1 MNQDTA
7 TGLRR
12 GRSPRRRRPLLWL
25 SLVLIVGL
33 VLGVSGLVWRL
44 TNGPLRVDGMSER
57 VASAIA
63 GSIGPGWRVD
73 LRDST
78 VELDSENS
86 LALQVA
92 GLDIRNP
99 EGALVLRA
107 PQAVVSLDTWGLL
120 HLSIQPRAIE
130 FRDLQ
135 MTALV
140 HRDGSIAFA
149 GSDAN
154 RLAAEPHTLPS
165 VDSTRG
171 TTSPIS
177 AAVASI
183 FGIVLDPA
191 GVVGALDRARITN
204 GRLTLID
211 DDARQRG
218 VFEHVNGLFR
228 RDPVRDSRVFELRID
243 GPHGEWRFGGD
254 LHEDG
259 GGKRN
264 GIITLDDL
272 PVTDLLLLS
281 GQSKLPIE
289 TDLKVSAKAEVAL
302 DNGRIATLSAT
313 VKTSDGNFLIEEKDF
328 NPVTIESLTAAIS
341 WDEAGRVLNLNSI
354 DYLGAGNAVRLAG
367 VWTASPAGG
376 PTAWTLALAGKDAIL
391 RGAAKSDKPVKLD
404 ALSAHVTGRDGGMS
418 IDEFTVAGAGGATG
432 RVTGTVDT
440 TADEGGLT
448 LHITAGH
455 TDGRMAMRLWP
466 EHIAPPARNYLV
478 DNLQGGLVEKVDITV
493 DMSGSELAAAT
504 RGEPMPDG
512 AVHIDFSVSD
522 ATLAVT
528 ADAPP
533 LSRGRVTGT
542 ITGLTTNIRG
552 VTADLRLPDDR
563 TLFVTDGSFVIP
575 KITPENVVAQIGL
588 KLGGGA
594 DALVALLQ
602 TKMFK
607 SLTGVDIDP
616 ASVKGNTDLRIDFP
630 LNLKNI
636 PDLPELPVS
645 ISGTLSDVAVDKA
658 FGKEKLEAGRFAV
671 TYERGGFTLKGDGKV
686 LGSPLTVDLRQPKAG
701 APGEIN
707 ATLLLDEALRARKG
721 LPVAP
726 QLAGPIPL
734 KINLAIGKGSPARAP
749 IRVEADLARASIDG
763 LIPGFVKAAG
773 KPGRVAFVMTE
784 ANAGGAM
791 DLRDIVLDAGTAS
804 ARGTAAINGDG
815 QFDRADLSSFKLS
828 PGDDM
833 RIQIDRSGSL
843 YKVGVKGAVA
853 DARPFLKTLGGPEG
867 KASKEGGRDQ
877 ATKEIEADITLG
889 IITGFNGEAL
899 TGASAKL
906 SMKGKDFRSGRLQGR
921 FNGAGFSAVVS
932 RSGRG
937 DPAINIETTDAG
949 ATLRFV
955 DIYKRMYGGKLLL
968 GSSLGDGPQTGVVQI
983 RDFILRN
990 EPALSSIM
998 AQGPAT
1004 SEVVDSAGR
1013 KQIIQNAGNDVSF
1026 DRLRANF
1033 TRIGSRV
1040 DFTDAAISNAAMGF
1054 TMSGYL
1060 DTAKERAD
1068 INGTF
1073 VPLYG
1078 LNNVVSHV
1086 PLFGQLLGGGNNEGL
1101 FALNFRVSGR
1111 LSKPDVSVN
1120 PLSVL
1125 APGILRRLFSAGG
1138 GNDGLPGVPPAGE
1151 TQR

>member
-7 TGLRR
+7 RGLRR
-12 GRSPRRRRPLLWL
+12 GGSRRRQRPLLWVA
-25 SLVLIVGL
+25 LVLTVAL
-33 VLGVSGLVWRL
+33 ALGVSGLVWRL
-44 TNGPLRVDGMSER
+44 ANGPLRVDGMSER

-107 PQAVVSLDTWGLL
+107 PMAVVSLDTWSLL
-120 HLSIQPRAIE
+120 RLSVQPRAIE

-149 GSDAN
+149 GSDPD
-154 RLAAEPHTLPS
+154 RMAAEPHTLPS
-165 VDSTRG
+165 VDPARG

-183 FGIVLDPA
+183 FGVVLDSA

-211 DDARQRG
+211 DDAHQRG
-218 VFEHVNGLFR
+218 VFEHVNGVFR
-228 RDPVRDSRVFELRID
+228 RDAVRDSRVFELRID

-254 LHEDG
+254 LHEG
-259 GGKRN
+259 GNGKRN
-264 GIITLDDL
+264 GVITLDDL

-289 TDLKVSAKAEVAL
+289 TDLKVSAKAEIAL
-302 DNGRIATLSAT
+302 DNGRVETMSAT
-313 VKTSDGNFLIEEKDF
+313 VRTSDGNVLIEEKDF
-328 NPVTIESLTAAIS
+328 NPVTVESLTAAVS
-341 WDEAGRVLNLNSI
+341 WDEAKRILNLDSV
-354 DYLGAGNAVRLAG
+354 DYLGAGNAVHLAG
-367 VWTASPAGG
+367 IWTASPEGG

-391 RGAAKSDKPVKLD
+391 RGAAKGDQPVKLE
-404 ALSAHVTGRDGGMS
+404 ALSAHLTGRDGGIS
-418 IDEFTVAGAGGATG
+418 IDDFTVAGSGGATG
-432 RVTGTVDT
+432 RITGTIDT
-440 TADEGGLT
+440 GADEGGLT
-448 LHITAGH
+448 LHIAAAH
-455 TDGRMAMRLWP
+455 TDGRMALRLWP

-478 DNLQGGLVEKVDITV
+478 DNLQGGLVDKVEITV
-493 DMSGSELAAAT
+493 DMSGGELAAAT

-522 ATLAVT
+522 ATLTVS
-528 ADAPP
+528 DEAPP
-533 LSRGRVTGT
+533 LTRGRVAGT
-542 ITGLTTNIRG
+542 ITGLTTTIRG
-552 VTADLRLPDDR
+552 VTADIKLPEDR
-563 TLFVTDGSFVIP
+563 TLFITDGSFVIP
-575 KITPENVVAQIGL
+575 KITPETVVAQIGL
-588 KLGGGA
+588 KLGGGT

-602 TKMFK
+602 TRMFK

-630 LNLKNI
+630 LNLKRI
-636 PDLPELPVS
+636 PDLPDLPVS
-645 ISGTLSDVAVDKA
+645 LNGTLSDVSVEKA
-658 FGKEKLEAGRFAV
+658 FGKEKLENGRFAV
-671 TYERGGFTLKGDGKV
+671 AYERGGFTLKGDGRV
-686 LGSPLTVDLRQPKAG
+686 LGAPLTLDLRQPKAG
-701 APGEIN
+701 APGEVN

-734 KINLAIGKGSPARAP
+734 KINLAIGKGSPARPP

-763 LIPGFVKAAG
+763 LIPGFTKPAG
-773 KPGRVAFVMTE
+773 RPGRLGFVMTE
-784 ANAGGAM
+784 VNAGGAM
-791 DLRDIVLDAGTAS
+791 DLRDIVLDAGSAS

-833 RIQIDRSGSL
+833 RIQIDRSGNL
-843 YKVGVKGAVA
+843 YKMAVKGAVA
-853 DARPFLKTLGGPEG
+853 DLRPFLKTLGAPEG
-867 KASKEGGRDQ
+867 KAGRDSGRDQ
-877 ATKEIEADITLG
+877 PAKEIEADISLG
-889 IITGFNGEAL
+889 IVTGFNGEAM
-899 TGASAKL
+899 TNAAGKL
-906 SMKGKDFRSGRLQGR
+906 AMKGKDLRSGRLQGR
-921 FNGAGFSAVVS
+921 FNGASFSAVVT
-932 RSGRG
+932 RSGRS
-937 DPAINIETTDAG
+937 DSSINIETGDAG

-955 DIYKRMYGGKLLL
+955 DIYKRMYGGRLLL
-968 GSSLGDGPQTGVVQI
+968 GSTLGDGPQTGVIQI
-983 RDFILRN
+983 RDFVLRN

-1013 KQIIQNAGNDVSF
+1013 KQVVQNAGNDVSF
-1026 DRLRANF
+1026 DRMRANF

-1060 DTAKERAD
+1060 DTAKERTD

-1078 LNNVVSHV
+1078 LNNVVSRL

-1125 APGILRRLFSAGG
+1125 APGILRKLFSAGG
-1138 GNDGLPGVPPAGE
+1138 NDGPFAAPQAGE

>member
-12 GRSPRRRRPLLWL
+12 GRSPRRRRPLLWCT
-25 SLVLIVGL
+25 LVVL
-33 VLGVSGLVWRL
+33 VALTLAVSGAFWRL
-44 TNGPLRVDGMSER
+44 TNGPLRIDGMSER

-99 EGALVLRA
+99 DGALVLRA
-107 PQAVVSLDTWGLL
+107 PMAVVSVDTWGLL
-120 HLSIQPRAIE
+120 RLSVQPRAIE

-149 GSDAN
+149 GSDPA
-154 RLAAEPHTLPS
+154 RAAAEPHTLPS
-165 VDSTRG
+165 VDSARG
-171 TTSPIS
+171 TSSPIS
-177 AAVASI
+177 AAIASI

-228 RDPVRDSRVFELRID
+228 RDAVRDSRVFELRID

-254 LHEDG
+254 LHEG
-259 GGKRN
+259 GDGKRN

-289 TDLKVSAKAEVAL
+289 TDLKVSAKAEVGL
-302 DNGRIATLSAT
+302 DNGRIETLKAT

-328 NPVTIESLTAAIS
+328 NPVTIESLTASVS
-341 WDEAGRVLNLNSI
+341 WDEARRVLNLDSI

-391 RGAAKSDKPVKLD
+391 RGAARTDKPVKLD
-404 ALSAHVTGRDGGMS
+404 ALSAHVTGRDGGLS

-440 TADEGGLT
+440 GADEGGLT
-448 LHITAGH
+448 LNITAAH
-455 TDGRMAMRLWP
+455 TDGRMALRLWP
-466 EHIAPPARNYLV
+466 EHIAPPAREYLV
-478 DNLQGGLVEKVDITV
+478 DNLQGGLVDKVDITV

-504 RGEPMPDG
+504 RGEPMPDS
-512 AVHIDFSVSD
+512 AIHIDFAVSN
-522 ATLAVT
+522 ATLAVS
-528 ADAPP
+528 DGAPP

-552 VTADLRLPDDR
+552 VTADVRMPDDR
-563 TLFVTDGSFVIP
+563 TLFITDGSFVIP
-575 KITPENVVAQIGL
+575 KITPDTVIAQIGL

-607 SLTGVDIDP
+607 NLTGVEIDP
-616 ASVKGNTDLRIDFP
+616 ASVKGNADLRIDFP
-630 LNLKNI
+630 LNLKRI
-636 PDLPELPVS
+636 PDLPDLPVS
-645 ISGTLSDVAVDKA
+645 LTGTLSDLAVEKA
-658 FGKEKLEAGRFAV
+658 FGKEKLENGRFTVA
-671 TYERGGFTLKGDGKV
+671 YERGGFTLKGDGRV
-686 LGSPLTVDLRQPKAG
+686 LGSPLTLDLRQPKAG
-701 APGEIN
+701 APGEVN
-707 ATLLLDEALRARKG
+707 ATLLLDEALRARRG

-734 KINLAIGKGSPARAP
+734 KINLAIGKGSPARSP
-749 IRVEADLARASIDG
+749 IRMEADLTRTSIDG
-763 LIPGFVKAAG
+763 LIPGFVKPAG
-773 KPGRVAFVMTE
+773 KPGRVGFVMTE
-784 ANAGGAM
+784 VSPGGAM
-791 DLRDIVLDAGTAS
+791 DLRDIVLDAGSAS

-833 RIQIDRSGSL
+833 RIQIDRSGNL

-853 DARPFLKTLGGPEG
+853 DARPFLKSLGGPEG
-867 KASKEGGRDQ
+867 KAAKESGRDPS
-877 ATKEIEADITLG
+877 KEIEADISLG

-932 RSGRG
+932 RSGRS
-937 DPAINIETTDAG
+937 DPSINIETTDAG

-955 DIYKRMYGGKLLL
+955 DIYKRMYGGRLVL
-968 GSSLGDGPQTGVVQI
+968 GSTLGDGPQTGVVQI
-983 RDFILRN
+983 RDFMLRN

-1004 SEVVDSAGR
+1004 SEVVDAKGR

-1033 TRIGSRV
+1033 TRTGSRV

-1054 TMSGYL
+1054 TMSGFL

-1078 LNNVVSHV
+1078 LNNVVSRL

-1138 GNDGLPGVPPAGE
+1138 NDGLPGATSAGE
-1151 TQR
+1151 TER

>member
-1 MNQDTA
+1 MNHDTA
-7 TGLRR
+7 TALRR
-12 GRSPRRRRPLLWL
+12 GRSPRRRRRPLLWL
-25 SLVLIVGL
+25 SLVLVAAL
-33 VLGVSGLVWRL
+33 TLAVSGAFWRL
-44 TNGPLRVDGMSER
+44 TNGPLRIDGMSER

-78 VELDSENS
+78 IELDSENS

-92 GLDIRNP
+92 GLDIHNP
-99 EGALVLRA
+99 DGALVLRA
-107 PQAVVSLDTWGLL
+107 PMAVVSLDTWGLL
-120 HLSIQPRAIE
+120 RLAVQPRAIE

-149 GSDAN
+149 GSDPAHA
-154 RLAAEPHTLPS
+154 AAEPHTLPS
-165 VDSTRG
+165 VDSARG
-171 TTSPIS
+171 NSSPIS
-177 AAVASI
+177 AAIASI

-228 RDPVRDSRVFELRID
+228 RDAVRDSRVFELRID

-254 LHEDG
+254 LHEG
-259 GGKRN
+259 GDGKRN

-289 TDLKVSAKAEVAL
+289 TDLKVSAKAEAGL
-302 DNGRIATLSAT
+302 NNGRIETLKAT

-328 NPVTIESLTAAIS
+328 NPVTIESLTASVS
-341 WDEAGRVLNLNSI
+341 WDEAKRVLNLDSI
-354 DYLGAGNAVRLAG
+354 DYLGAGNAVHLAG
-367 VWTASPAGG
+367 VWTASPVGG

-391 RGAAKSDKPVKLD
+391 RGAARTDKPVKLD

-432 RVTGTVDT
+432 RVTGTIDT
-440 TADEGGLT
+440 SADEGGLT
-448 LHITAGH
+448 LKISAAH
-455 TDGRMAMRLWP
+455 TDGRMALRLWP
-466 EHIAPPARNYLV
+466 EHIAPPAREYLV
-478 DNLQGGLVEKVDITV
+478 DNLQGGLVDKVDITV
-493 DMSGSELAAAT
+493 DMSGNELAAAT
-504 RGEPMPDG
+504 RGEPMPDS
-512 AVHIDFSVSD
+512 AIHIDFAVSN
-522 ATLAVT
+522 ATLAVSEG
-528 ADAPP
+528 APP

-552 VTADLRLPDDR
+552 VTADIKMPDDR
-563 TLFVTDGSFVIP
+563 TLFITDGSFVIP
-575 KITPENVVAQIGL
+575 KITPDTVTAQIGL

-607 SLTGVDIDP
+607 NLTGVEIDP
-616 ASVKGNTDLRIDFP
+616 ATVKGNADLRIDFP
-630 LNLKNI
+630 LNLKRI
-636 PDLPELPVS
+636 PELPDLPVS
-645 ISGTLSDVAVDKA
+645 LTGTLSDLAVEKA
-658 FGKEKLEAGRFAV
+658 FGKEKLENGRFAV
-671 TYERGGFTLKGDGKV
+671 TYERGGFALKGDGRV
-686 LGSPLTVDLRQPKAG
+686 LGSPLTLDLRQPKAG
-701 APGEIN
+701 APGEVN
-707 ATLLLDEALRARKG
+707 ATLLLDEALRARRG

-734 KINLAIGKGSPARAP
+734 KINLAIGKGSTARSP
-749 IRVEADLARASIDG
+749 IRMEADLSRASIDG
-763 LIPGFVKAAG
+763 LIPGFVKPAG
-773 KPGRVAFVMTE
+773 KPGRVSFVMTE
-784 ANAGGAM
+784 VSPGGAM
-791 DLRDIVLDAGTAS
+791 DLRDIVLDAGSAS

-833 RIQIDRSGSL
+833 RIQIDRSGNL

-853 DARPFLKTLGGPEG
+853 DARPFMKSLGGPEG
-867 KASKEGGRDQ
+867 KALKESGRDQ
-877 ATKEIEADITLG
+877 SKEIEADISLG

-899 TGASAKL
+899 TGATAKL

-937 DPAINIETTDAG
+937 EPSINIETTDAG

-955 DIYKRMYGGKLLL
+955 DIYKRMYGGRLVL
-968 GSSLGDGPQTGVVQI
+968 GSTLGDGPQTGVVQI
-983 RDFILRN
+983 RDFMLRN

-1004 SEVVDSAGR
+1004 SEVVDAKGR

-1033 TRIGSRV
+1033 TRTGSRV

-1060 DTAKERAD
+1060 DTAKERTD

-1078 LNNVVSHV
+1078 LNNVVSRL

-1120 PLSVL
+1120 PLSAL

-1138 GNDGLPGVPPAGE
+1138 NDGFPGATSAGE
-1151 TQR
+1151 TER